1 MAITIDPIILLKD
14 HIQQNLKIE
23 KIGNYLIFSDTYKLK
38 VDTQTAIAQSSF
50 EKFYTIGCIW
60 FYVKNRNLPFT
71 TYIKESQN
79 QKIEFLNSIDKG
91 KKNKN
96 FFEKNNLSIK

>member
-23 KIGNYLIFSDTYKLK
+23 KSGNYLIFSDLYKLRQ
-38 VDTQTAIAQSSF
+38 DTPTACFQSSF
-50 EKFYTIGCIW
+50 DKYYSIGCIW
-60 FYVKNRNLPFT
+60 FYLKCKNLPFT

-91 KKNKN
+91 K
-96 FFEKNNLSIK
+96 FFTILFLI

>member
-23 KIGNYLIFSDTYKLK
+23 KLGNYLIFSDTYKLR

-60 FYVKNRNLPFT
+60 FYLKNRSLPFT

-91 KKNKN
+91 KNK
-96 FFEKNNLSIK
+96 KI

>member
-23 KIGNYLIFSDTYKLK
+23 KVGNYLIFSDTYKLR
-38 VDTQTAIAQSSF
+38 VDTPTACAHSTF
-50 EKFYTIGCIW
+50 DKYYTLGCIW
-60 FYVKNRNLPFT
+60 FYLKNKNLPFT

-91 KKNKN
+91 KKYPI
-96 FFEKNNLSIK
+96 SD